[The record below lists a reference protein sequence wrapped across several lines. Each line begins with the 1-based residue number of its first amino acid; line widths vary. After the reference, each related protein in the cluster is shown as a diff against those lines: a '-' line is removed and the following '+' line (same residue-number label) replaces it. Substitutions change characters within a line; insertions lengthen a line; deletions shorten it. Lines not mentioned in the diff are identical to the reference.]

1 MYRTEAM
8 PEPLRTAE
16 RWREEVARAGLGDLF
31 LVGVEGFQ
39 GELEPAKIGFDASVD
54 FAPRWR
60 QLTHDGLFRSRAFR
74 RMVRWGLL
82 PPVYFENNVVSY
94 KTVVGRGLAAKD
106 PPFLRFGCAAPG
118 FDNSTRRRDRAL
130 ILIDSDPPSY
140 ESWLGAV
147 VARAAKREKVDERI
161 VFINA
166 WNEWAEGNHLEPDTH
181 WGLAYLEATRRA
193 LGGADAIGVP
203 QRAPAHTRLSRAARV
218 MKQLPEIARHVLFHV
233 GQRLSDP

>member
-1 MYRTEAM
+1 M

-82 PPVYFENNVVSY
+82 PPVYFENKVVSY
-94 KTVVGRGLAAKD
+94 DTVVSRGLAAKD
-106 PPFLRFGCAAPG
+106 PPFLRFGCVAPG
-118 FDNSTRRRDRAL
+118 FDNSARRRDRAL
-130 ILIDSDPPSY
+130 ILINWDPPCTNRGS
-140 ESWLGAV
+140 ERSSHGPQNARMWTSGSSSSMRGTSGRRGIIWSRTRTGAWRISRLRV
-147 VARAAKREKVDERI
+147 VRSVTPMRSEFFSGLRRRLEFRVPP
-161 VFINA
+161 A
-166 WNEWAEGNHLEPDTH
+166 W
-181 WGLAYLEATRRA
+181 
-193 LGGADAIGVP
+193 
-203 QRAPAHTRLSRAARV
+203 
-218 MKQLPEIARHVLFHV
+218 
-233 GQRLSDP
+233 